1 MELRHIRYFLAVTEE
16 RNFTRAAARVG
27 IGQPPLSQQIKDLER
42 EVGAALFHRIPQGA
56 ELTDAGRAF
65 LEHVRAIPSQA
76 ERAVRAARRAAR
88 GEIGSLRVGYTGSAP
103 FNPIVTGA
111 IRAFRRAYPDVD
123 LSLEESNTVHLIAGL
138 RENLL
143 DAVFLRSEDLG
154 SDDLQLLPLSEE
166 PMVVALPAGHPA
178 AKSTRIDLRQLRD
191 EPLILTPRGV
201 GQTLFE
207 TVIATCRKAGF
218 EPVLGEPAPT
228 MGSVINLVAAELGFS
243 LVPASFRQVQ
253 VIGVAYREI
262 DGPTPVAT
270 LALASRRGETSDIVR
285 NFMTRAKQS
294 ARDNT
299 PRLMPADVIVD
310 WHPHAPGLNT

>member
-1 MELRHIRYFLAVTEE
+1 MELRHIRYFLAVAEE

-65 LEHVRAIPSQA
+65 LEHVRAIPPQA
-76 ERAVRAARRAAR
+76 ERAVRAAQRAAR

-111 IRAFRRAYPDVD
+111 IRSFKRAYPDVD
-123 LSLEESNTVHLIAGL
+123 LTLEESNTAHLIASL

-143 DAVFLRSEDLG
+143 DAAFLRSEDLG
-154 SDDLQLLPLSEE
+154 SDDLQLHPLSEE

-178 AKSTRIDLRQLRD
+178 AQSPRVDLRQLRD

-201 GQTLFE
+201 WQTLFD
-207 TVIATCRKAGF
+207 TVIATCREAGF
-218 EPVLGEPAPT
+218 EPAAGQPAPN
-228 MGSVINLVAAELGFS
+228 MGSIVNLVAAGLGYS
-243 LVPASFRQVQ
+243 LVPASLRQVQ
-253 VIGVAYREI
+253 VTGAVYREI
-262 DGPTPVAT
+262 EGLTPVAK
-270 LALASRRGETSDIVR
+270 LALASRRGDTSDIVR
-285 NFMTRAKQS
+285 NFMARARQI

-299 PRLMPADVIVD
+299 P
-310 WHPHAPGLNT
+310 